1 MLPKTTGRHL
11 REFKERRLPAC
22 IRWQLA
28 DGSSF
33 RRRLRPTPLIKTGLA
48 GWSGFPAAMDPD
60 PLPGICADEF
70 FDLGRVDRG
79 GSDDV
84 LVDVAGC
91 AGGFADST
99 T

>member
-1 MLPKTTGRHL
+1 MLPGTTGRHL
-11 REFKERRLPAC
+11 REFGERRLPAC

-70 FDLGRVDRG
+70 FDLGQIGRASCRESVCREDRG
-79 GSDDV
+79 
-84 LVDVAGC
+84 VA
-91 AGGFADST
+91 ARERRV
-99 T
+99 